1 MLKNRIIILIGL
13 LCLLSFSL
21 SAQKATVRATV
32 QPSDI
37 LIGEQAVVN
46 LEVIVPKGRQVV
58 FPIYGDTLVTGV
70 EVLKMFDVDT
80 LQTEVWTLS
89 QKYLITSFDSTLY
102 HVPYMEVIDGKD
114 TIRSN
119 DFGFKVSAPQL
130 SDSTLAYLEKLHRA
144 ETDSIDFEK
153 LGIHDIK
160 PVMSE
165 DFVWTDYLEY
175 VYIPLLIFLV
185 FALIVVIYYFVTK
198 KKKKGYFFTPKII
211 LPPHV
216 IAVEA
221 LDQLKAKKLTQ
232 QGHEK
237 EFYTELTDIIRQY
250 ISGRYE
256 INAPEMLTDDILAAV
271 HKIAETKSSAE
282 SLRQM
287 LTLADLVKFAKF
299 IPLQN
304 ENDLSI
310 MNAYL
315 FVNQT
320 KKEDAPALDKDGNP
334 IGDKAAG
341 QIENSKMNKE

>member
-1 MLKNRIIILIGL
+1 MLKNKIFILISF
-13 LCLLSFSL
+13 LCLLSVSL

-46 LEVIVPKGRQVV
+46 LEVIVPKGRTVI
-58 FPIYGDTLVTGV
+58 FPAYADTLVTGI
-70 EVLKMFDVDT
+70 EVLQMFDVDT
-80 LQTEVWTLS
+80 LETEVWTLS

-102 HVPYMEVIDGKD
+102 HIPFMPVIDGND
-114 TIRSN
+114 TIKSN
-119 DFGFKVSAPQL
+119 DFGFKVTAPQL
-130 SDSTLAYLEKLHRA
+130 SEETLAYLEKLKTA
-144 ETDSIDFEK
+144 EVDSIDFEQ

-160 PVMSE
+160 PVMAP

-175 VYIPLLIFLV
+175 IYIPLLIFLV
-185 FALIVVIYYFVTK
+185 FALLVVAYFFITR
-198 KKKKGYFFTPKII
+198 KKKKGYYFTPKVV

-216 IAVEA
+216 IAVDA
-221 LDQLKAKKLTQ
+221 LDKLKARKLTQ

-250 ISGRYE
+250 IEGRYG
-256 INAPEMLTDDILAAV
+256 INAPEMLTEDIIRAV
-271 HKIAETKSSAE
+271 HLASDTKSSTD
-282 SLRQM
+282 SLKQM

-299 IPLQN
+299 QPLQN

-310 MNAYL
+310 VNAYL

-320 KKEDAPALDKDGNP
+320 KIEEAPELDKNGNP
-334 IGDKAAG
+334 IEKTTQTSDT
-341 QIENSKMNKE
+341 NSKKIEE